1 VSSVRNEISEAVT
14 LYYGRDSEFF
24 QPGAPFPQRL
34 IDRFGLEK
42 ARHLE
47 CKIKLMVMALP
58 SGDEVMK
65 CSDDMAV
72 FNLARTFLQSHYPEL
87 DQQAVCDLS
96 NEFSFWWK

>member
-1 VSSVRNEISEAVT
+1 VSSVRNDISQAVT
-14 LYYGRDSEFF
+14 LYYGRDSENV

-47 CKIKLMVMALP
+47 CKIKLIVMALP

-65 CSDDMAV
+65 CEDGMAV
-72 FNLARTFLQSHYPEL
+72 FNLAHTFLQQHYPEL
-87 DQQAVCDLS
+87 DDQAVRDLS
-96 NEFSFWWK
+96 NEFSFRWK